1 MQRMRTTLATLFALA
16 ACFSTKVHALEV
28 RSEVTVGRDFAYLT
42 NDVGAELLDGQLGL
56 GGGMTMVSDFIN
68 ERYGAQGLIEY
79 RGEKITAGLEASFGP
94 RQLARGW
101 ATLDP
106 HVELHF
112 EVDRWLLRGQGGVLL
127 RRVDATAQHKPF
139 AVDQLQ
145 LHLDLEASFDDCWL
159 VGAFALYSFYD
170 PDPAQ
175 RALRGFDLGL
185 AITLA
190 GRPERWA
197 VGGRI
202 GARLVSWLRAEI
214 GIAGVSFV
222 DGTGNA
228 IVPRIVL
235 RLGPW
240 RGFSISTSLDVAVNV
255 ADESPDQVREIAGIE
270 LGFER

>member
-1 MQRMRTTLATLFALA
+1 MRTTLATLIALSA
-16 ACFSTKVHALEV
+16 SSSSPLHALELH
-28 RSEVTVGRDFAYLT
+28 SEATVGRDFAYLA

-56 GGGMTMVSDFIN
+56 SGGVIMVSDFIN

-79 RGEKITAGLEASFGP
+79 RGENVTAGIEASFGP

-106 HVELHF
+106 HLELRF
-112 EVDRWLLRGQGGVLL
+112 DVDHWTLHGQGGVLL
-127 RRVDATAQHKPF
+127 RRVDATAQRKPL

-145 LHLDLEASFDDCWL
+145 LHLDLEASFDDCWV

-170 PDPAQ
+170 PDPSQ
-175 RALRGFDLGL
+175 NALRGFDLGL
-185 AITLA
+185 AVTLA

-202 GARLVSWLRAEI
+202 GARIIRWLQVEL

-222 DGTGNA
+222 DGSGNA
-228 IVPRIVL
+228 VVPRIVL
-235 RLGPW
+235 RGGPW
-240 RGFSISTSLDVAVNV
+240 HGFSISTSLDVAVNV
-255 ADESPDQVREIAGIE
+255 TDESPQQVREIAGIE